1 MQNLPIKY
9 AYRSNVYV
17 GRVQHKREQE
27 KLNYQGLNTGNEYRH
42 NKDLSLSIFL
52 VLIMSKVFGILVS
65 DKQIKIC
72 LIEKIYNPM

>member
-1 MQNLPIKY
+1 MYMWAEYNIKRTGKVKLSGTE
-9 AYRSNVYV
+9 YR
-17 GRVQHKREQE
+17 
-27 KLNYQGLNTGNEYRH
+27 NEYRH